1 MIIFLNIDLNL
12 RIFFIEKCIIDVL
25 GINLIVLI
33 EIIKI

>member
-12 RIFFIEKCIIDVL
+12 RIFIIEKCIIDVL